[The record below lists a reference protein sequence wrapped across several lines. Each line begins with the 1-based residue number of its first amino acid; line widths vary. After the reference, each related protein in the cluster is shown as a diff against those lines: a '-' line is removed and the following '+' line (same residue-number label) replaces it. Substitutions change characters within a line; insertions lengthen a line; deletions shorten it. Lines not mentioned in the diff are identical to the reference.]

1 MPKWFHCGIDHL
13 WMSHGFVAL
22 YHNDKL
28 SINSGSRFGNAITC
42 ALMGVSGA
50 VERHFAGWREGL
62 SG

>member
-1 MPKWFHCGIDHL
+1 VTLVI
-13 WMSHGFVAL
+13 
-22 YHNDKL
+22 
-28 SINSGSRFGNAITC
+28 SIIAV